1 MSYRIIERA
10 AIRVAYTTSIGDPS
24 ASDAFQRLEQVVP
37 LKGNRF
43 FATFDSL
50 TQEYRACVALKA
62 EQSGAWYGLPEGV
75 LSGGTQATSQNWL
88 GRSPTSWPASR
99 QHLPRC
105 AWNTGATRRACP
117 SNTTSA
123 RAKLFFTCRFRPKR
137 RGTTAFER
145 FSFSPWIE
153 ITWGG
158 VPRPR
163 ACQSIARGTRR
174 PAISPARH

>member
-62 EQSGAWYGLPEGV
+62 GQGGAWYGLPEGV
-75 LSGGTQATSQNWL
+75 LPGGTYASTKLVGPFADIVARIAPAFAQMRQEH
-88 GRSPTSWPASR
+88 GRD
-99 QHLPRC
+99 
-105 AWNTGATRRACP
+105 
-117 SNTTSA
+117 
-123 RAKLFFTCRFRPKR
+123 
-137 RGTTAFER
+137 
-145 FSFSPWIE
+145 
-153 ITWGG
+153 
-158 VPRPR
+158 
-163 ACQSIARGTRR
+163 
-174 PAISPARH
+174 PARLPIEYYKRSSEIVLYLPVSP